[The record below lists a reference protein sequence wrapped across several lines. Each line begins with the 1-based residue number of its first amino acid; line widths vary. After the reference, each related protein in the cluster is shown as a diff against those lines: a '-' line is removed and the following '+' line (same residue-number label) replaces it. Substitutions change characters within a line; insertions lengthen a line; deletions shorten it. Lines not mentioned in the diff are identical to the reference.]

1 MTLFAP
7 YSISSCNCFANVK
20 ITTMAFVQSV
30 DMYFFHLFTC
40 RSLIYFGFKYVFC
53 GYYYIFENQTWQGIA
68 MSLEN
73 LGEGTR
79 W

>member
-1 MTLFAP
+1 
-7 YSISSCNCFANVK
+7 
-20 ITTMAFVQSV
+20 MAFVQSV